1 MTQDQIKAPI
11 DPAETCKDYQIDWSD
26 VLTGEGE
33 TAIDSSVWS
42 GSDPTGLA
50 FVDGSPPMG
59 SPPSGYI
66 DGMKTIIWVD
76 ASGCTVGTKYTLKND
91 IVTAGPTPRTHT
103 RRIVIPCVYL

>member
-11 DPAETCKDYQIDWSD
+11 DPSETSKDYHIDWSD
-26 VLTGEGE
+26 VLGAEGE
-33 TAIDSSVWS
+33 TAIASSTWS

-59 SPPSGYI
+59 SPPTGYI
-66 DGMKTIIWVD
+66 DGVNTIIWVS
-76 ASGCTVGTKYTLKND
+76 AAGCTVGTKYTLKND